1 MSTIENCSIELL
13 DIALKHIQENTYTQ
27 GIVGLLGKSS
37 GIPASK
43 KVSAVARKLFGR
55 NIEDSRVKNLLE
67 SLLFIISKD
76 EYDRNSLLKTLI
88 VFSKCNNNEIK
99 EILQNIFKEIH
110 VGLSQEEFLAQYTS
124 LKDESLAKKEEKKSK
139 KKLLFVSNPELAAQL
154 RQKKQKKT
162 RLLKK
167 KKLLKIAPYKR
178 IKVDSL
184 VIKK

>member
-1 MSTIENCSIELL
+1 M
-13 DIALKHIQENTYTQ
+13 
-27 GIVGLLGKSS
+27 
-37 GIPASK
+37 
-43 KVSAVARKLFGR
+43 
-55 NIEDSRVKNLLE
+55 
-67 SLLFIISKD
+67 
-76 EYDRNSLLKTLI
+76 I